1 VNTLSSRPMVGRF
14 WFKITRFAKVVADRF
29 VEMGRDLP
37 GVDGEIHVDRAGMTG
52 AGHQE
57 RRNPAAHEHQMSPMP
72 AEHSKRLDKH
82 RLARGDRIVVV
93 IVQRH
98 HVGMIFR

>member
-1 VNTLSSRPMVGRF
+1 
-14 WFKITRFAKVVADRF
+14 
-29 VEMGRDLP
+29 
-37 GVDGEIHVDRAGMTG
+37 
-52 AGHQE
+52 
-57 RRNPAAHEHQMSPMP
+57 MP